1 MKAYSLNSPFLFTA
15 SLVSFEFLT
24 VLSLTLRFI
33 LDSAL
38 AVVDGF
44 SKKMDVVEYMVSNA
58 GIKPSSYFSREKL
71 YLVYQLIIFFI
82 KSLFFNT
89 MSAKIFLLMIFFF
102 GFVLWWYFIYKI
114 ERINIF
120 FIIFMIWLKVSFV
133 CQQSEDG
140 RNTYSLVGLTA
151 GAYSEAEKKKQK
163 SVQFF

>member
-58 GIKPSSYFSREKL
+58 GIKPSTNFSGKIF
-71 YLVYQLIIFFI
+71 YLVYQLII
-82 KSLFFNT
+82 S
-89 MSAKIFLLMIFFF
+89 FLL
-102 GFVLWWYFIYKI
+102 
-114 ERINIF
+114 R
-120 FIIFMIWLKVSFV
+120 V
-133 CQQSEDG
+133 CSSTQ
-140 RNTYSLVGLTA
+140 
-151 GAYSEAEKKKQK
+151 
-163 SVQFF
+163 